1 MSRARRSAPVP
12 TEPQPAQASGP
23 LEGRLVGYRI
33 VRRIA
38 SGARADVYLAAAE
51 SAALHDS
58 APAGTAGSATGSAPA
73 AHDPVEAGR
82 PAPVLVAL
90 RVYEAGT
97 ADDSIAAEIEAM
109 SADAT
114 GTLPSLIDVATLEDG
129 RCCLV
134 VERLGGRTLARVLA
148 ERRLSPGEAVTILAP
163 LVVAVGELAR
173 AGFVHGRLSTTDV
186 VLDDDGRP
194 RLLGLGALR
203 RLPSPG
209 EARSALLRAG
219 HEALA
224 DLIDEVGS
232 VVSPRDAL
240 EEVSRYLRGRL
251 AVRPFE
257 PCDGEVERR
266 LFTSAAPEPVRGFTP
281 RATPRAAPA
290 RAIPPVPA
298 DAVPTPSPDPQ
309 GGKPRFGLGLRRV
322 LALVHGP
329 DDLVEQLAEAA
340 DLRPAGQLRAR
351 ITSAIGRRR
360 GALVVGGLVGG
371 GALVLLLTMV
381 PQAPPDGHDQ
391 AAAAEPDATAVVEA
405 TGAGPGEP
413 TPSGAP
419 SDAAEPETDAN
430 ADPVAAARW
439 LLDRRASCFEML
451 DLGCLDAVDQPGSA
465 IGASDRDAIALGR
478 DGAGQP
484 APRFDPTSIVLTAE
498 LGGAVLVHAETVAE
512 REPASLLMVR
522 GEAGWRL
529 RDVFD

>member
-1 MSRARRSAPVP
+1 MSRTRRSVPVP
-12 TEPQPAQASGP
+12 TEPQPMQASDP
-23 LEGRLVGYRI
+23 VEGRLVGYRI

-38 SGARADVYLAAAE
+38 SGSRADIYLAAAE

-58 APAGTAGSATGSAPA
+58 ALAETAGSATGSAPA

-82 PAPVLVAL
+82 TTAVLVAL

-114 GTLPSLIDVATLEDG
+114 GTLPSLIDVANLEDG

-173 AGFVHGRLSTTDV
+173 VGFVHDRLSTTDV

-203 RLPSPG
+203 RLPGPG
-209 EARSALLRAG
+209 EARSALQRAG

-224 DLIDEVGS
+224 ELIDEVGS

-240 EEVSRYLRGRL
+240 EDVSRYLRGRL

-281 RATPRAAPA
+281 RVTPRAAPA
-290 RAIPPVPA
+290 RAIPPVA
-298 DAVPTPSPDPQ
+298 AEAVPTPSPDP
-309 GGKPRFGLGLRRV
+309 GGKPRFGMGLRRV

-340 DLRPAGQLRAR
+340 DLRPAGPLRAR

-391 AAAAEPDATAVVEA
+391 AVAAEPDATAHVDA

-413 TPSGAP
+413 LSSGGT
-419 SDAAEPETDAN
+419 SGAAEPETDAE
-430 ADPVAAARW
+430 ADPLAAARW

-465 IGASDRDAIALGR
+465 IGLSDRDAIALAR
-478 DGAGQP
+478 DGADHHV
-484 APRFDPTSIVLTAE
+484 PRFDPTSIVLTAD
-498 LGGAVLVHAETVAE
+498 LGGAVLVQAETVAE